1 MDRAYEANPAS
12 VAPAPPNPPQLGYPT
27 EGGTPTVPGAW
38 WFYMITEELR
48 AAIVA
53 GGIVPSATQVN
64 QLGSAISAIVAT
76 AQQGYATQAWVTAQ
90 GFATEAWVT
99 AQGFAT
105 EAWVT
110 AQGFATEAWV
120 TSQNYATQ
128 AFASNASNLSGG
140 TLAEARLPA
149 SFTVGGTI
157 ASGVFNATSDRRLK
171 KNLRPIK
178 RALERVSKLRGVTF
192 QWRKDNTAGASI
204 VAQELLAVL
213 PEGVRGDKTLFVDPM
228 AVIGL
233 LVQAVNELQAR
244 VVKLEAR

>member
-90 GFATEAWVT
+90 GFAT
-99 AQGFAT
+99 Q
-105 EAWVT
+105 
-110 AQGFATEAWV
+110 AWV

-244 VVKLEAR
+244 VAKLEAR

>member
-76 AQQGYATQAWVTAQ
+76 AQQGYATQ
-90 GFATEAWVT
+90 
-99 AQGFAT
+99 
-105 EAWVT
+105 AWVT

>member
-76 AQQGYATQAWVTAQ
+76 AQQGYATQ
-90 GFATEAWVT
+90 AWVT

-244 VVKLEAR
+244 VAKLEAR

>member
-76 AQQGYATQAWVTAQ
+76 AQQGYATQ
-90 GFATEAWVT
+90 
-99 AQGFAT
+99 
-105 EAWVT
+105 AWVT

-244 VVKLEAR
+244 VAKLEAR

>member
-48 AAIVA
+48 DAIVA

-76 AQQGYATQAWVTAQ
+76 AQQGYATQ
-90 GFATEAWVT
+90 
-99 AQGFAT
+99 
-105 EAWVT
+105 AWVT